1 MPACKG
7 TWPFSRSYASIG
19 QTDQKRQNSKKEK
32 PSWKYRLFRNSLRGR
47 QKKEDDD
54 KISKPLFV
62 PCTSALVMAL
72 QGQAQD
78 VVDIVM
84 VDSRKTLKDVLEE
97 FNGNGVLSKYN
108 PEQPINYEGF
118 KLFME
123 TYLDV
128 DMPEDLCRHL
138 FLSFVKK
145 TPSVSRHTS
154 REKEKGAIYDVGSAV
169 ATVTTTAA
177 CAAITGSSSPIEIAG
192 PTSGG
197 NNNTEGNEMT
207 NGDGQESGVITRG
220 SPTQSR
226 SSSKKSNASNG
237 TPSSHSMR
245 TDALRVEQT
254 TNEHGDKKGKSME
267 NNRRKKTALFTAIR
281 KSKRNTKD
289 TESLGALTSSRGS
302 LAHPDVTNQVV
313 YMKDIVCYLSLLE
326 GGKPEDKLEFMF
338 RLYDTDDNGILDSS
352 ELDCIVNQM
361 MHVAEYLGWD
371 VTELRPILQDMMI
384 EIDYDSDGTVSLEEW
399 IRGGM
404 TTIPLLVLLGLESNV
419 KDDGSHVWRLKHYN
433 KPAYCNLCLNLLVG
447 LGKQGLSCT
456 FCKYTVHERC
466 VQRAPPC
473 CISTYVKSKRTT
485 NQPKNL
491 SRKDAEVWGEVPIMN
506 HHWVEGNCP
515 GKCDRCKKSIKS
527 YNGVTG
533 LHCRWCKLTLH
544 NKCASHVKPE
554 CNMGEFRDHILPPTA
569 ICPAVL
575 GRVNSVRKSLHGKP
589 QPSTGIEERRST
601 LTPKD
606 SNASEDVSDGGPQ
619 RRGVCRTDSMSIEG
633 QGLQVTPLP
642 GSHPLVVFVNPKSGG
657 RQGER
662 IMRKFQ
668 YLLNPRQVYDLSKGG
683 PMPGLKFFKDVPNF
697 RVLCCGGD
705 GTVGWVL
712 DCIDKLS
719 IDPRPSVAI
728 LPLGTGNDLA
738 RCLNWGGGY
747 DGGSLPKILKDIEV
761 SDAVEL
767 DRWQIEFS
775 TQDTGEQGDPVPYN
789 IINNYFSIGVD
800 ASIAHRFHTMREK
813 HPEKFNSRMKNK
825 LWYFEFGTSETFAST
840 CKNLHEDID
849 IMCDGVSLDLALG
862 PSLEGIAV
870 LNIPSIYGGSN
881 LWGDTP
887 SKKKQRKLEKKLYR
901 NRDRHDRGG
910 DSHSTVGLTQSNID
924 LMFARQSIGD
934 KLLEVVG
941 LEGSLHVG
949 QVKAGIRSSGR
960 RLGQCQTVT
969 IRTKKRV
976 PMQIDGEP
984 WLQPP
989 CTISITHKNSTPMQK
1004 GPPPKKSF
1012 SGIRKLFGKG
1022 SIDAD
1027 ESSDVHL

>member
-1 MPACKG
+1 MPPANAQ
-7 TWPFSRSYASIG
+7 PRVSRRSIL
-19 QTDQKRQNSKKEK
+19 
-32 PSWKYRLFRNSLRGR
+32 PSWCRVRRHRCRNGYNLMMAAQGI
-47 QKKEDDD
+47 
-54 KISKPLFV
+54 ISRPLFV

-72 QGQAQD
+72 KDQAQS
-78 VVDIVM
+78 VVDMVM

-97 FNGNGVLSKYN
+97 FHGNGVLSKYN

-145 TPSVSRHTS
+145 TPVAPVVPHHDTL
-154 REKEKGAIYDVGSAV
+154 KG
-169 ATVTTTAA
+169 TTDNA
-177 CAAITGSSSPIEIAG
+177 SPA
-192 PTSGG
+192 
-197 NNNTEGNEMT
+197 
-207 NGDGQESGVITRG
+207 
-220 SPTQSR
+220 QSR

-237 TPSSHSMR
+237 TPSSHS
-245 TDALRVEQT
+245 TTHALQAQADSPKKET
-254 TNEHGDKKGKSME
+254 TVS
-267 NNRRKKTALFTAIR
+267 NNRKKKDKEVKHNRFFFSYRKKR
-281 KSKRNTKD
+281 KKRGKYSSKEDAQTFPGMG
-289 TESLGALTSSRGS
+289 GASY
-302 LAHPDVTNQVV
+302 PDVADQVV

-404 TTIPLLVLLGLESNV
+404 TTIPLLVLLGLDTNV
-419 KDDGSHVWRLKHYN
+419 KDDGNHVWRLKHFS

-447 LGKQGLSCT
+447 VGKQGLTCT
-456 FCKYTVHERC
+456 FCRYTVHERC
-466 VQRAPPC
+466 VQRAPAS
-473 CISTYVKSKRTT
+473 CISTYVKSKRTSNT
-485 NQPKNL
+485 ATARQQCL
-491 SRKDAEVWGEVPIMN
+491 SKRDAEVWGEVPVMN
-506 HHWVEGNCP
+506 HHWVEGNCH

-527 YNGVTG
+527 YGVTG
-533 LHCRWCKLTLH
+533 LHCRWCKIRLH
-544 NKCASHVKPE
+544 NKCASLVKPE

-575 GRVNSVRKSLHGKP
+575 GRVNSVRKSTHGK
-589 QPSTGIEERRST
+589 SASANIEERRST

-606 SNASEDVSDGGPQ
+606 SNTSEDEGPKKL
-619 RRGVCRTDSMSIEG
+619 VTRTDSMSMEG
-633 QGLQVTPLP
+633 QGLQITPLP
-642 GSHPLVVFVNPKSGG
+642 GSHPLVVFINPKSGG

-683 PMPGLKFFKDVPNF
+683 PMPGLKFFKDVKDF

-712 DCIDKLS
+712 DCIDKLGFE
-719 IDPRPSVAI
+719 PRPPVAI

-738 RCLNWGGGY
+738 RCLNWGGGF
-747 DGGSLPKILKDIEV
+747 DGGSLTSILNDMQVAE
-761 SDAVEL
+761 DMFL
-767 DRWQIEFS
+767 DRWHIEFS
-775 TQDTGEQGDPVPYN
+775 TTSTDEQGDPVPYN

-813 HPEKFNSRMKNK
+813 HPERFNSRMKNK
-825 LWYFEFGTSETFAST
+825 LWYFEFGTSETFAAT

-849 IMCDGVSLDLALG
+849 IMCDGVSLDLANG

-887 SKKKQRKLEKKLYR
+887 SGKKRKRLAKKAQKR
-901 NRDRHDRGG
+901 RESEG
-910 DSHSTVGLTQSNID
+910 HSAISGTQSGID
-924 LMFARQSIGD
+924 LTLAKQSIGD
-934 KLLEVVG
+934 KLIEVIG
-941 LEGSLHVG
+941 LESALHAG

-960 RLGQCQTVT
+960 RLAQCSTVT
-969 IRTKKRV
+969 IRILKRF

-989 CTISITHKNSTPMQK
+989 CTIAITHKNSTPMLY
-1004 GPPPKKSF
+1004 GPPPKRSF
-1012 SGIRKLFGKG
+1012 PGLRSLFTRP
-1022 SIDAD
+1022 SISEEDP
-1027 ESSDVHL
+1027 SDTRI

>member
-1 MPACKG
+1 MPPVNAQ
-7 TWPFSRSYASIG
+7 SRVSS
-19 QTDQKRQNSKKEK
+19 RLSL
-32 PSWKYRLFRNSLRGR
+32 PSWCRARR
-47 QKKEDDD
+47 QRCGNGYNLMMTAQG
-54 KISKPLFV
+54 IINRPLFV

-72 QGQAQD
+72 KDQAQS
-78 VVDIVM
+78 VVDMVM

-97 FNGNGVLSKYN
+97 FHGNGVLSKYN

-145 TPSVSRHTS
+145 TPMVTAHH
-154 REKEKGAIYDVGSAV
+154 DVGLKGKESAQLDV
-169 ATVTTTAA
+169 TSMMAAATTQTACAPICTGAGSATSVQKSGAPATAATTSPPAQTTTTTTTTITSTEQGRGAA
-177 CAAITGSSSPIEIAG
+177 DNASPA
-192 PTSGG
+192 
-197 NNNTEGNEMT
+197 
-207 NGDGQESGVITRG
+207 
-220 SPTQSR
+220 QSR

-237 TPSSHSMR
+237 TPSSHSTTHALQAQAESPKSETTVTSNGRKKKDKELNKRGRFFLSLRKKRKKRMR
-245 TDALRVEQT
+245 T
-254 TNEHGDKKGKSME
+254 KSSGQEDGGPQM
-267 NNRRKKTALFTAIR
+267 
-281 KSKRNTKD
+281 
-289 TESLGALTSSRGS
+289 GGGMGGGTSY
-302 LAHPDVTNQVV
+302 PDVEDQVV

-404 TTIPLLVLLGLESNV
+404 TTIPLLVLLGLDTNV
-419 KDDGSHVWRLKHYN
+419 KDDGNHVWRLKHFN
-433 KPAYCNLCLNLLVG
+433 KPAYCNLCLNMLVG
-447 LGKQGLSCT
+447 LGKQGLTCT
-456 FCKYTVHERC
+456 FCRYTVHERC
-466 VQRAPPC
+466 VQRAPAS
-473 CISTYVKSKRTT
+473 CISTYVKSKRTSNT
-485 NQPKNL
+485 ATARQQCL
-491 SRKDAEVWGEVPIMN
+491 SKRDAEVWGEVPVMN
-506 HHWVEGNCP
+506 HHWVEGNCH

-527 YNGVTG
+527 YGVTG
-533 LHCRWCKLTLH
+533 LHCRWCKIMLH
-544 NKCASHVKPE
+544 NKCASLVKPE

-575 GRVNSVRKSLHGKP
+575 
-589 QPSTGIEERRST
+589 ERRST

-606 SNASEDVSDGGPQ
+606 SNTSEDVEGP
-619 RRGVCRTDSMSIEG
+619 RKLVTRTDSMSMEG
-633 QGLQVTPLP
+633 QGLQITPLP
-642 GSHPLVVFVNPKSGG
+642 GSHPLVVFINPKSGG

-683 PMPGLKFFKDVPNF
+683 PMPGMKFFKDVKNF

-712 DCIDKLS
+712 DCIDKLGF
-719 IDPRPSVAI
+719 DPRPPVAI

-747 DGGSLPKILKDIEV
+747 DGGSLTRTLHDMQSAENTF
-761 SDAVEL
+761 L
-767 DRWQIEFS
+767 DRWHIEFS
-775 TQDTGEQGDPVPYN
+775 TTSTDEQGDPVPYN

-813 HPEKFNSRMKNK
+813 HPERFNSRMKNK
-825 LWYFEFGTSETFAST
+825 LWYFEFGTSETFAAT

-849 IMCDGVSLDLALG
+849 IMCDGVSLDLANG

-887 SKKKQRKLEKKLYR
+887 SGKKRKRLAKKAQKR
-901 NRDRHDRGG
+901 RESEGHSAVGATHDM
-910 DSHSTVGLTQSNID
+910 DLT
-924 LMFARQSIGD
+924 FAKQSIGD
-934 KLLEVVG
+934 KLIEVIG
-941 LEGSLHVG
+941 LESALHAG

-960 RLGQCQTVT
+960 RLAQCSTVT
-969 IRTKKRV
+969 IRILKRF

-989 CTISITHKNSTPMQK
+989 CTIAITHKNSTPMLI

-1012 SGIRKLFGKG
+1012 PGLRNLFSRPSISEEDPSDIR
-1022 SIDAD
+1022 I
-1027 ESSDVHL
+1027 

>member
-1 MPACKG
+1 MP
-7 TWPFSRSYASIG
+7 TYRRSWPFSKRYNALEKR
-19 QTDQKRQNSKKEK
+19 DQGSKKCAKSVRER
-32 PSWKYRLFRNSLRGR
+32 PSWRYRLFHNTKGGDAPN
-47 QKKEDDD
+47 EEDD
-54 KISKPLFV
+54 KISRPLFV

-78 VVDIVM
+78 VVNLVM
-84 VDSRKTLKDVLEE
+84 VDSRKTLKDVLAE
-97 FNGNGVLSKYN
+97 FHGNGVLSKYN

-145 TPSVSRHTS
+145 TPSSTRHTS
-154 REKEKGAIYDVGSAV
+154 REREKGRDYDVGSAV
-169 ATVTTTAA
+169 ATVTTATA
-177 CAAITGSSSPIEIAG
+177 CAAITGGGSPIDITG
-192 PTSGG
+192 QTSGG
-197 NNNTEGNEMT
+197 NNADGNELT
-207 NGDGQESGVITRG
+207 NGHGQDSGGVPQG
-220 SPTQSR
+220 SPSQSR

-245 TDALRVEQT
+245 TTDALRVDQT
-254 TNEHGDKKGKSME
+254 NIDKGSGKTTDNNKRKKSAILMALRKGKK
-267 NNRRKKTALFTAIR
+267 NA
-281 KSKRNTKD
+281 KD
-289 TESLGALTSSRGS
+289 TDSLTALTSSRGE

-384 EIDYDSDGTVSLEEW
+384 EIDFDSDGTVSLEEW

-456 FCKYTVHERC
+456 FCKYAVHERC
-466 VQRAPPC
+466 VQRAPAC

-491 SRKDAEVWGEVPIMN
+491 SRKDAEIWGEVPIMN

-515 GKCDRCKKSIKS
+515 GKCDKCKKSIKS

-533 LHCRWCKLTLH
+533 LHCRWCKITLH

-606 SNASEDVSDGGPQ
+606 SNASEDVSDGGGPQ
-619 RRGVCRTDSMSIEG
+619 RKGVCRTDSMSIEG
-633 QGLQVTPLP
+633 QGLQITPLP
-642 GSHPLVVFVNPKSGG
+642 GTHPLVVFVNPKSGG

-712 DCIDKLS
+712 DCIDKLQ

-747 DGGSLPKILKDIEV
+747 DGGSLPKILRDIEDSETV
-761 SDAVEL
+761 YL
-767 DRWQIEFS
+767 DRWHIEFS
-775 TQDTGEQGDPVPYN
+775 TTDTSEQGDPVPYN

-849 IMCDGVSLDLALG
+849 IMCDGVSLDLASG

-887 SKKKQRKLEKKLYR
+887 SKKKQRKMEKKLQR
-901 NRDRHDRGG
+901 TRDKE
-910 DSHSTVGLTQSNID
+910 GLTQSSID

-934 KLLEVVG
+934 KSIEVVG
-941 LEGSLHVG
+941 LESSLHVG

-969 IRTKKRV
+969 IRTRKRV

-1012 SGIRKLFGKG
+1012 SGIRKLFTKG

-1027 ESSDVHL
+1027 ENSDTHL

>member
-1 MPACKG
+1 MPPVNAQ
-7 TWPFSRSYASIG
+7 PRVSSRL
-19 QTDQKRQNSKKEK
+19 TL
-32 PSWKYRLFRNSLRGR
+32 PSWCRARR
-47 QKKEDDD
+47 QRCSNGYNLMMTAQG
-54 KISKPLFV
+54 IINRPLFV

-72 QGQAQD
+72 KDKAQS
-78 VVDIVM
+78 VVDMVM

-97 FNGNGVLSKYN
+97 FHGNGVLSKYN

-145 TPSVSRHTS
+145 TPVVATHHDIA
-154 REKEKGAIYDVGSAV
+154 KGAGDNA
-169 ATVTTTAA
+169 
-177 CAAITGSSSPIEIAG
+177 SPA
-192 PTSGG
+192 
-197 NNNTEGNEMT
+197 
-207 NGDGQESGVITRG
+207 
-220 SPTQSR
+220 QSR

-237 TPSSHSMR
+237 TPSSHS
-245 TDALRVEQT
+245 TTQALQAQAESPKSDAEATVNDRKKK
-254 TNEHGDKKGKSME
+254 DKE
-267 NNRRKKTALFTAIR
+267 FNRRSRFLLSIR
-281 KSKRNTKD
+281 KKRKKRGRTR
-289 TESLGALTSSRGS
+289 SRGQE
-302 LAHPDVTNQVV
+302 DGNIQVTMGTGGTNYPNVENQVV

-404 TTIPLLVLLGLESNV
+404 TTIPLLVLLGLDTNV
-419 KDDGSHVWRLKHYN
+419 KDDGNHVWRLKHFS
-433 KPAYCNLCLNLLVG
+433 KPAYCNLCLNMLVG
-447 LGKQGLSCT
+447 LGKQGLTCT
-456 FCKYTVHERC
+456 FCRYTVHERC
-466 VQRAPPC
+466 VQRAPAS
-473 CISTYVKSKRTT
+473 CISTYVKSKRTS
-485 NQPKNL
+485 N
-491 SRKDAEVWGEVPIMN
+491 VMN
-506 HHWVEGNCP
+506 HHWVEGNCH

-527 YNGVTG
+527 YGVTG
-533 LHCRWCKLTLH
+533 LHCRWCKIRLH
-544 NKCASHVKPE
+544 NKCASLVKPE

-575 GRVNSVRKSLHGKP
+575 GRVNSVRKSTHGK
-589 QPSTGIEERRST
+589 SASANIEERRST

-606 SNASEDVSDGGPQ
+606 SNTSEDTDGQ
-619 RRGVCRTDSMSIEG
+619 RKLVTRTDSMSMEG
-633 QGLQVTPLP
+633 QGLQITPLP
-642 GSHPLVVFVNPKSGG
+642 GSHPLVVFINPKSGG

-683 PMPGLKFFKDVPNF
+683 PMPGMKFYKDVKDF

-712 DCIDKLS
+712 DCIDKLGF
-719 IDPRPSVAI
+719 DPRPPVAI

-747 DGGSLPKILKDIEV
+747 DGGSLTRVLHDMQNAENTF
-761 SDAVEL
+761 L
-767 DRWQIEFS
+767 DRWHIEFS
-775 TQDTGEQGDPVPYN
+775 TTSTDEQGDPVPYN

-813 HPEKFNSRMKNK
+813 HPERFNSRMKNK
-825 LWYFEFGTSETFAST
+825 LWYFEFGTSETFAAT

-849 IMCDGVSLDLALG
+849 IMCDGVSLDLANG

-887 SKKKQRKLEKKLYR
+887 SGKKRKRLAKKAQKR
-901 NRDRHDRGG
+901 RESEG
-910 DSHSTVGLTQSNID
+910 HSAVSGTQSNVD
-924 LMFARQSIGD
+924 LAFAKQSIGD
-934 KLLEVVG
+934 KKIEVIG
-941 LEGSLHVG
+941 LESALHAG

-960 RLGQCQTVT
+960 RLAQCSTVT
-969 IRTKKRV
+969 IRILKRF

-989 CTISITHKNSTPMQK
+989 CTIAITHKNRTPMLI

-1012 SGIRKLFGKG
+1012 PGLRNFFSRPSISEEDPSDIRM
-1022 SIDAD
+1022 
-1027 ESSDVHL
+1027 